1 MLQFVYLIGSFF
13 LNMVSERKYFLSSE
27 IRPLAERSDLMGFF
41 LVLHCYATI
50 GLGLI
55 LFSIWP
61 NVFTFCVTLMIIGS
75 RQLGLAILMH
85 DAAHRALFAN
95 TVLNEKIGF
104 WVCGCPILADLF
116 SYRHYHLMH
125 HKHTQ
130 TDKDPDRVLSKPF
143 PVTNQSLYRKFFR
156 DITGQTGFNAVFKQV
171 TNSFKLAFDRDAIDS
186 SQEQA
191 QTFKSNSLLQPLV
204 SNIFIFVIMWYFG
217 EWWWWFA
224 FWFLPLITWFQ
235 VVVRLRNIAEHG
247 ATEFSTNEL
256 KNVRTTYANSIMRL
270 FLAPYWVNYHLEHH
284 LIMHV
289 PCWRLPKVHEL
300 MLKKGYAENMKLAK
314 NYLEV
319 LREVTKK
326 SASTT

>member
-1 MLQFVYLIGSFF
+1 
-13 LNMVSERKYFLSSE
+13 MVSERKYFLSSE

-41 LVLHCYATI
+41 LVLHCYTTI
-50 GLGLI
+50 GFALI
-55 LFSIWP
+55 LFSVWP

-95 TVLNEKIGF
+95 TTLNEKIGF

-143 PVTNQSLYRKFFR
+143 PVTNQSLWRKFFR

-171 TNSFKLAFDRDAIDS
+171 MNSFKLAFDRDAIDS

-191 QTFKSNSLLQPLV
+191 QTFKSNSLFQPLI
-204 SNIFIFVIMWYFG
+204 SNTFIFIIMWYFG
-217 EWWWWFA
+217 AWWWWFA
-224 FWFLPLITWFQ
+224 FWFLPLVTWFQ
-235 VVVRLRNIAEHG
+235 VVVRLRNIAEHA

-256 KNVRTTYANSIMRL
+256 KNVRTTYANPIMRL

-300 MLKKGYAENMKLAK
+300 MLKKGYAEKMKLAK

-319 LREVTKK
+319 LREVIKK
-326 SASTT
+326 SPSHT